1 LPLRLITALVPEELS
16 VNQQYNLA
24 HTEYCGMKIILAI
37 VLIVLLAMGVILI
50 SRWWFR
56 EIKSENI
63 RLFMIMFMGFAIFLK
78 VDIILSYFIE
88 SPAVPS
94 PAVRVPL

>member
-1 LPLRLITALVPEELS
+1 
-16 VNQQYNLA
+16 
-24 HTEYCGMKIILAI
+24 MKIILAI

-88 SPAVPS
+88 SPAVPIVMALPIVTGS
-94 PAVRVPL
+94 TGALIAFLAYKYQAK